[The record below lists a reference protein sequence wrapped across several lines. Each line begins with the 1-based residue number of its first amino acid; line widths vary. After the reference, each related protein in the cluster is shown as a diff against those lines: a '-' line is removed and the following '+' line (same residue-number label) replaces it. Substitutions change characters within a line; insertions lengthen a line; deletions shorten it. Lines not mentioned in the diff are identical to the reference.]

1 MFDYYQPTRIHFGE
15 NRLNEL
21 GDIVKRYGSK
31 VLLVTTSDGV
41 LKPLY
46 DQVTKLLTDNGIEVL
61 RFDKVKPN
69 PDVSIVEE
77 GVALINKQPVDVVLA
92 VGGGSSIDCAKAIAF
107 TNGIEKINWDEIFEK
122 YGSPYENYP
131 SYTGKELPII
141 SVPTTSGTGSQVTQ
155 ASVLSRGNEKITFF
169 HPLLFS
175 KECILDSKLTETLPA
190 HIRSATGFDAF
201 THAFESFINPKASP
215 YSQMDSLMAMRL
227 VIENLENALKYKDV
241 QAYGANMMLA
251 DTLAGRAL
259 ANGGAAVPHPL
270 SEIIGGILH
279 IPHGEALAIVF
290 PQFIKAYEAKYE
302 KEFKQINELFVPHYG
317 KATLSENM
325 KLFMKAIN
333 LEKRLS
339 DYEMSDEQ
347 YQEIIHSPILNYLP
361 FGSAEELRAVLEASY

>member
-46 DQVTKLLTDNGIEVL
+46 DRVTKLLADSGIEVL

-107 TNGIEKINWDEIFEK
+107 TNGIEDINWDEIFEK

-215 YSQMDSLMAMRL
+215 YSQIDSLMAMRL
-227 VIENLENALKYKDV
+227 VIENLENALKHTDV
-241 QAYGANMMLA
+241 QEYGANMMLA

-279 IPHGEALAIVF
+279 IPHGEALAVVF
-290 PQFIKAYEAKYE
+290 PQFIKAYEEKYE
-302 KEFKQINELFVPHYG
+302 KEFKRINELFVPHYG
-317 KATLSENM
+317 QTTLSENM

-347 YQEIIHSPILNYLP
+347 YQEIIQSPILNYLP
-361 FGSAEELRAVLEASY
+361 FGSAEELRAVLETSY